1 MAHIWQALCGLVI
14 VCSVDA
20 AGTAAGTLTGRVTD
34 GQAGLRN
41 AVVWVEPEG
50 PLPTF
55 PPPVQHAEMAQVN
68 LAFVPR
74 VLPILVGTTVDFP
87 NRDTVYHS
95 IFSFSRQQ
103 RFEIGLYPPGEHRTV
118 TFERVGLVKL
128 FCNIHD
134 QMFGA
139 ILVLPT
145 PYFSAS
151 TDDGSFTI
159 ADIPA
164 GASTVQVWHD
174 RLRGPPQGV
183 SITADGTTRL
193 TVVLQPNRRGD

>member
-1 MAHIWQALCGLVI
+1 
-14 VCSVDA
+14 
-20 AGTAAGTLTGRVTD
+20 
-34 GQAGLRN
+34 
-41 AVVWVEPEG
+41 VVWVEPGG
-50 PLPTF
+50 PLPIF
-55 PPPVQHAEMAQVN
+55 PPPPVQHAEMAQVN

-74 VLPILVGTTVDFP
+74 VLPILVGITVDFP

-95 IFSFSRQQ
+95 ICSFARQQ

-159 ADIPA
+159 DEIPA
-164 GASTVQVWHD
+164 GAYTVQVWHE
-174 RLRGPPQGV
+174 RLRGSTQRV
-183 SITADGTTRL
+183 FITADGTARL
-193 TVVLQPNRRGD
+193 TVVLRPHRRGN